1 MQTAAKR
8 ALTAE
13 RLPRVIQELLYH
25 HFNVSPQVR
34 VISSKLQGEGGEN
47 LLQFESAL
55 ALLACGHLGLCA
67 WLLLHNRLRWWRLL
81 VRGGVGRCE
90 GGFDGLLR
98 RGWTASCCC
107 CGLRGTNG
115 FEGCTRRFVYA

>member
-1 MQTAAKR
+1 MKAARVSMRMQTAAKR

-34 VISSKLQGEGGEN
+34 VISSKLQGERGEN

-55 ALLACGHLGLCA
+55 ALLACGHLGLRA
-67 WLLLHNRLRWWRLL
+67 WLLLHDRLRWWRLL
-81 VRGGVGRCE
+81 V
-90 GGFDGLLR
+90 
-98 RGWTASCCC
+98 
-107 CGLRGTNG
+107 
-115 FEGCTRRFVYA
+115 